1 SCTSTEPALSRL
13 PPAVGLRA
21 RGTRDRTC
29 TCNTPV
35 LGRRPL
41 LVGIPW
47 RGPPD
52 EDRTRLNPVDSRAS
66 SPEDNEGKK
75 MKSRRR
81 DSNSA
86 LLLGRQGPQP
96 LGQRYTFTS
105 FGVASGNCPHASDL
119 ASRRASNNTLAT

>member
-81 DSNSA
+81 DSNSQTLPSEGWA
-86 LLLGRQGPQP
+86 RSSWRRHACARQDSNPQGP
-96 LGQRYTFTS
+96 
-105 FGVASGNCPHASDL
+105 H
-119 ASRRASNNTLAT
+119 